1 MLTHPT
7 LDKLRSMQLEG
18 MATALQEQLELSSY
32 QELSF
37 EERLGLLVEREYLY
51 RDNRRFKRRLRNA
64 KLKQQASLEDLDYN
78 HPRTL
83 DKALIRSLSTGD
95 YLRDHHNLLITGPTG
110 VGKTFLACSLAQ
122 QACRQGYSAFY
133 AQTSRLLQELKL
145 MKADGRYF
153 KTLSRLAK
161 TDLLILDD
169 WGLEPLSDEPRHFLL
184 ELLDDRYD
192 KTSTLIASQLPVA
205 LWYDYLNHPTLADA
219 ILDRIVHNS
228 YRLELTGE
236 SLRKSKKSLTP
247 TPADRS

>member
-1 MLTHPT
+1 M
-7 LDKLRSMQLEG
+7 R
-18 MATALQEQLELSSY
+18 
-32 QELSF
+32 
-37 EERLGLLVEREYLY
+37 
-51 RDNRRFKRRLRNA
+51 
-64 KLKQQASLEDLDYN
+64 
-78 HPRTL
+78 
-83 DKALIRSLSTGD
+83 
-95 YLRDHHNLLITGPTG
+95 
-110 VGKTFLACSLAQ
+110 
-122 QACRQGYSAFY
+122 
-133 AQTSRLLQELKL
+133 
-145 MKADGRYF
+145 ADGRYF

-169 WGLEPLSDEPRHFLL
+169 WGLEPLTDEPRHLLL

-228 YRLELTGE
+228 YRLELTGD